1 MSDIS
6 KCLTIN
12 GVIMIKTAVL
22 DVTQIEPRLKHPTI
36 FEHFDALEQGESF
49 IIHNDHD
56 PRPLYYQLLGE
67 RGNIFTWDY
76 LQSGPDVWE
85 VQITKPA
92 KEQAEETVGEIAAKD
107 VRKADVFKK
116 LGIDFCCGGK
126 LTLKEAIAEAGLD
139 EEEVKAALARSE
151 AAGGGQATHDF
162 DSWDLGFLADY
173 IYNVHHKYTREN
185 GPIIEQ
191 LADKV
196 ASRHGNTHPELFE
209 LAKGVKVLMENL
221 YSHLQKEERVLFP
234 AIKTLESSGERAQ
247 MTVGI
252 EGPVHMMEAE
262 HDDTGDELRELRRL
276 TKGYEL
282 PADACNSYTYL
293 FDKIK
298 EFEDDLFQHIHLENN
313 ILFPKALKL
322 EKERLSNADAV

>member
-1 MSDIS
+1 
-6 KCLTIN
+6 
-12 GVIMIKTAVL
+12 MIRTAVL

-76 LQSGPDVWE
+76 LESGPETWQ
-85 VQITKPA
+85 VQIAKPA
-92 KEQAEETVGEIAAKD
+92 AEAEETVGEIAAKD
-107 VRKADVFKK
+107 MRKAEVFKK

-126 LTLKEAIAEAGLD
+126 KTLKEAVAEVGLTEAQVK
-139 EEEVKAALARSE
+139 EELERSE
-151 AAGGGQATHDF
+151 AAGSGQATHDF

-173 IYNVHHKYTREN
+173 IYNVHHKYVRES
-185 GPIIEQ
+185 GPVIEQ
-191 LADKV
+191 LAEKV
-196 ASRHGNTHPELFE
+196 ASRHGAVHPELFE
-209 LAKGVKVLMENL
+209 LSKGLKGLIADMYN
-221 YSHLQKEERVLFP
+221 HQQKEERVLFP
-234 AIKTLESSGERAQ
+234 AIKTLEANGEPGQ

-262 HDDTGDELRELRRL
+262 HDSAGDELKALRKL
-276 TKGYEL
+276 TKDYDL

-298 EFEDDLFQHIHLENN
+298 EFENDLFQHIHLENN

-322 EKERLSNADAV
+322 EKERLSSAGAL

>member
-1 MSDIS
+1 
-6 KCLTIN
+6 
-12 GVIMIKTAVL
+12 MIKTAVL

-49 IIHNDHD
+49 VIHNDHD

-76 LQSGPDVWE
+76 LESGPETWR
-85 VQITKPA
+85 VQLTKPA
-92 KEQAEETVGEIAAKD
+92 AEAEETVGEIAAKD
-107 VRKADVFKK
+107 MRKAEAFKK

-126 LTLKEAIAEAGLD
+126 KTLKEAVAELGLTEAQVK
-139 EEEVKAALARSE
+139 EELAKAE

-173 IYNVHHKYTREN
+173 IYNVHHKYIRES
-185 GPIIEQ
+185 GPVIEQ
-191 LADKV
+191 LAEKV
-196 ASRHGNTHPELFE
+196 ASRHGAVHPELFG
-209 LAKGVKVLMENL
+209 LAKGLKELMAEL
-221 YSHLQKEERVLFP
+221 YSHVQKEERVLFP
-234 AIKTLESSGERAQ
+234 AIKTLEGNGESGQ
-247 MTVGI
+247 MAIGI

-262 HDDTGDELRELRRL
+262 HDSAGDELKALRKL
-276 TKGYEL
+276 TKDYEL

-298 EFEDDLFQHIHLENN
+298 EFENDLFQHIHLENN

-322 EKERLSNADAV
+322 ENERLRGAGAL